1 MHADP
6 SSDPRAV
13 QLLLWS
19 IGEARRRR
27 LASAP
32 RGAPPTAPE
41 PASIEPSERLA
52 VVEGK
57 AGLPPVGTVAEMSA
71 AAVSPHPD
79 DECFS
84 VDWAMTD
91 GHVLLRLQGELDLG
105 TADRLG
111 DATTRAYEQGVRT
124 IVLDLSELRF
134 IDSSGLHE
142 LVKAWKRQREI
153 GGDVVLRRPTKQTL
167 RVLEL
172 VGLTK
177 VFTTER

>member
-1 MHADP
+1 M
-6 SSDPRAV
+6 
-13 QLLLWS
+13 
-19 IGEARRRR
+19 
-27 LASAP
+27 
-32 RGAPPTAPE
+32 T
-41 PASIEPSERLA
+41 
-52 VVEGK
+52 
-57 AGLPPVGTVAEMSA
+57 T

-79 DECFS
+79 GEGFS

-111 DATTRAYEQGVRT
+111 DATTRANEQGART
-124 IVLDLSELRF
+124 IVLDLAELRF

-142 LVKAWKRQREI
+142 LVKALKRQREI
-153 GGDVVLRRPTKQTL
+153 DGDVVLRSPTAQTL

-177 VFTTER
+177 VFTIER